1 MIPPDGSLR
10 DTPSLRWSADGGLAS
25 RRDRLIAEEPLAIE
39 LAFERQGRTVARV
52 WGVTMRT
59 PGHDEELALGLLHA
73 EGLIAG
79 MADVRGGGPRAAN
92 ARGEKVATWR
102 VELARP
108 PRDEGRVLREG
119 LAGAGCGLCGRPTLE
134 GLPLGGAP
142 IAGALPPLPCE
153 RLAEL
158 PELLRRHQPAF
169 AATGGCHGAALC
181 GADGALRLAR
191 EDVGRH
197 NAVDKVVGAALRLG
211 LDCGGLILVLS
222 GRAGFELVQK
232 AAAAGLPAVLAV
244 GAPSSAAVE
253 LAHAAGL
260 TLIGFARPGRFN
272 VYTHAGRLD
281 LADARFRLA
290 EA

>member
-1 MIPPDGSLR
+1 MTSADDPIRESPG
-10 DTPSLRWSADGGLAS
+10 LRWSAEGGVAS
-25 RRDRLIAEEPLAIE
+25 HRDQLVVEAPLAIE
-39 LAFERQGRTVARV
+39 IAFERQGQAVARV
-52 WGVTMRT
+52 WGITMRT

-79 MADVRGGGPRAAN
+79 LDDVRASGARDIN

-102 VELARP
+102 VDLARA
-108 PRDEGRVLREG
+108 PRDEGRILRDG

-134 GLPLGGAP
+134 GLPLGEKSAGSLAP
-142 IAGALPPLPCE
+142 LSCEWLAG
-153 RLAEL
+153 L

-169 AATGGCHGAALC
+169 TATGGCHGAALC
-181 GADGALRLAR
+181 GADGGLRVAR

-197 NAVDKVVGAALRLG
+197 NAVDKVVGAALRRG
-211 LDCGGLILVLS
+211 LKFSELVLVLS

-232 AAAAGLPAVLAV
+232 AAAAGLPAIIAV

-253 LAHAAGL
+253 LAHGAGI

-272 VYTHAGRLD
+272 LYTHAERLD
-281 LADARFRLA
+281 LAAARFRLA

>member
-1 MIPPDGSLR
+1 MSSGDGPIRES
-10 DTPSLRWSADGGLAS
+10 PSLRWSAGGGLGS
-25 RRDRLIAEEPLAIE
+25 RRDQLIAEEPLAIE
-39 LAFERQGRTVARV
+39 IAFERQGQSVVRV
-52 WGVTMRT
+52 WGITMRT

-79 MADVRGGGPRAAN
+79 WDDVRESGPREVN

-102 VELARP
+102 VTLARA

-134 GLPLGGAP
+134 GLPLGDQP
-142 IAGALPPLPCE
+142 LAGLPPLSCE

-181 GADGALRLAR
+181 GADGSLRLAR

-197 NAVDKVVGAALRLG
+197 NAVDKAVGAALRRG
-211 LDCGGLILVLS
+211 LDFSGLILVLS

-232 AAAAGLPAVLAV
+232 AAAAGLPAVIAV

-253 LAHAAGL
+253 LAHGAGL

>member
-1 MIPPDGSLR
+1 MSAEEGPVRES
-10 DTPSLRWSADGGLAS
+10 PSLRWSAGEGLAS
-25 RRDRLIAEEPLAIE
+25 RRDQLIAEEPLAIE
-39 LAFERQGRTVARV
+39 IAFERQGRSVVRV

-73 EGLIAG
+73 EGLVAG
-79 MADVRGGGPRAAN
+79 MDDVRGSGPRAVN

-102 VELARP
+102 VALARA

-134 GLPLGGAP
+134 GLPFGDRSAS
-142 IAGALPPLPCE
+142 ALPPLSCE
-153 RLAEL
+153 KLAEL
-158 PELLRRHQPAF
+158 PELLRGRQPAF

-181 GADGALRLAR
+181 GADGSLRLAR

-197 NAVDKVVGAALRLG
+197 NAVDKAVGAALRQG
-211 LDCGGLILVLS
+211 LDFSELILVLS

-232 AAAAGLPAVLAV
+232 AAAAGLPAVIAV

-253 LAHAAGL
+253 LAQGAGL

>member
-1 MIPPDGSLR
+1 MNPPDGSTR
-10 DTPSLRWSADGGLAS
+10 ESPSLRWSEAGGLAS
-25 RRDRLIAEEPLAIE
+25 RRDRVIVEAPLAVEI
-39 LAFERQGRTVARV
+39 AFERQGQAVARV

-59 PGHDEELALGLLHA
+59 PGHDEDLALGLLHA

-79 MADVRGGGPRAAN
+79 LADVRESGPRGVN
-92 ARGEKVATWR
+92 ARGERIATWR
-102 VELARP
+102 VALARA
-108 PRDEGRVLREG
+108 PRDEGRVLRDG
-119 LAGAGCGLCGRPTLE
+119 LASAGCGLCGRPTLE
-134 GLPLGGAP
+134 GLPLGAP
-142 IAGALPPLPCE
+142 AAAGLPPLTCR

-158 PELLRRHQPAF
+158 PEMLRRHQPAF
-169 AATGGCHGAALC
+169 LATGGCHGAALC
-181 GADGALRLAR
+181 GADGELRLAR

-197 NAVDKVVGAALRLG
+197 NAVDKAVGAALRQG
-211 LDCGGLILVLS
+211 LDFAGLILVLS

-232 AAAAGLPAVLAV
+232 AAAAGVPAVIAV

-272 VYTHAGRLD
+272 VYTHAERLD